1 ARSRWSRHGGG
12 DVPAFLRRA
21 AHVRV
26 DSAFRRGRQY
36 FGGWRGKG
44 RRAVRRSLERGSTG
58 CAQGR
63 GAHLPEGARFV
74 GRGSRSMITTPV
86 DTFVL
91 ASADGGTAWGALW
104 AFFQEWP
111 AMWPDLWLG
120 TQDTLYMVWWAT
132 FFGVLFGLP
141 LGVLL
146 VVTDREGLVPAPVVR
161 AVASAVVNIGRS
173 LPFIVLMVAV
183 LTLTRFLVGTTIGP
197 TAAIVPLS
205 IGAIPFFA
213 RLVETSLRE
222 VDREV
227 IEAAHAMGTRKFTIV
242 GKVMLP
248 EALTGLIAGLMMT

>member
-1 ARSRWSRHGGG
+1 
-12 DVPAFLRRA
+12 
-21 AHVRV
+21 
-26 DSAFRRGRQY
+26 
-36 FGGWRGKG
+36 
-44 RRAVRRSLERGSTG
+44 
-58 CAQGR
+58 
-63 GAHLPEGARFV
+63 
-74 GRGSRSMITTPV
+74 MITV
-86 DTFVL
+86 DALVL
-91 ASADGGTAWGALW
+91 ASSEGGTALDAVRSFL
-104 AFFQEWP
+104 QEWP
-111 AMWPDLWLG
+111 VMWPDLWLG

-132 FFGVLFGLP
+132 FFSVLFGLP

-146 VVTDREGLVPAPVVR
+146 VATDRGGLMPAPPVR
-161 AVASAVVNIGRS
+161 AVLSAVVNIGRS

-183 LTLTRFLVGTTIGP
+183 LALTRLLVGTTLGP

-248 EALTGLIAGLMMT
+248 EALPGLIAGLVMTVVTLISYSAMAGAIGGGGLGDLAIREGYQRFNDHYLWATVLLLVVIVQAIQSLGDLLVRRLSRR